1 MEDIKDRILRLEIE
15 VEALYKSVERLSASA
30 IALQKEVGNIQKNL
44 TQIKYFAMGAVV
56 IMTFD
61 KVGLFKAVSL
71 MLGGV

>member
-1 MEDIKDRILRLEIE
+1 MEDIKERILRLEIE

-56 IMTFD
+56 IMTLD

-71 MLGGV
+71 MLGGI

>member
-1 MEDIKDRILRLEIE
+1 MEDIKERILRLEIE

-56 IMTFD
+56 IMTLD
-61 KVGLFKAVSL
+61 KVGLFKALSL
-71 MLGGV
+71 MLGGI